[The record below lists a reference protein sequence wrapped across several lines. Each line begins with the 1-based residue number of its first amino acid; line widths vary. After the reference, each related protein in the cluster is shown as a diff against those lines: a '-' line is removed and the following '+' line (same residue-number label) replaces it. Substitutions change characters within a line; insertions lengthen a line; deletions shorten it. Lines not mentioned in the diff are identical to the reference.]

1 MAERAEIRVSRAGA
15 DDFTALKQV
24 LRETYI
30 ETWLPNLTAEAARAY
45 ETTDRSGAYVDRRG
59 LEFWVAKL
67 GDEVL
72 GLVDFDGN
80 FVNALHVRPSS
91 ARRGIGSRL
100 MDRAE
105 TEIRKAGFATAR
117 LETDTFNLDSQAFY
131 KAREYQEI
139 DRYPDEEWDSGFTT
153 LLFEKRLV

>member
-1 MAERAEIRVSRAGA
+1 MPERAEFHVSRAGA
-15 DDFTALKQV
+15 CDFAGLKQV
-24 LRETYI
+24 LQETYV
-30 ETWLPNLTAEAARAY
+30 ETWLPNLTAEAASAY
-45 ETTDRSGAYVDRRG
+45 EAADKSGAYVDQRG
-59 LEFWVAKL
+59 LEFLVAKL

-91 ARRGIGSRL
+91 ARGGIGSRL

-105 TEIRKAGFATAR
+105 TEIRKAGFSTAR

-139 DRYPDEEWDSGFTT
+139 DRYPDEEWGSGFTT
-153 LLFEKRLV
+153 VLLEKRLV